1 MRQILIAALLA
12 LAPMSLAACASQ
24 GAPLSERS
32 AVMDAARRVTERYA
46 AAWNSG
52 DANQFGALYAPD
64 ARHVTLAGA
73 FLRGRAAIVTAHRD
87 GRHAQGV
94 RMATRLEGARA
105 VSDDTIVSVMIVE
118 YVNEPSAPNRI
129 LSARLTVTL
138 VRRDGAWLIAQAHAS
153 PAGA

>member
-1 MRQILIAALLA
+1 MRHILMAALLT
-12 LAPMSLAACASQ
+12 LAPASLTACATQ
-24 GAPLSERS
+24 AAPSVER
-32 AVMDAARRVTERYA
+32 ADVMDAARRISERYA

-52 DANQFGALYAPD
+52 DVNQFGALYATD
-64 ARHVTLAGA
+64 ARHVTLSGT
-73 FLRGRAAIVTAHRD
+73 FLRGRPAIVAAHRD

-129 LSARLTVTL
+129 LAARLTVTL
-138 VRRDGAWLIAQAHAS
+138 VQREGAWVIVQAHAS

>member
-1 MRQILIAALLA
+1 MRHVLIAALLA
-12 LAPMSLAACASQ
+12 F
-24 GAPLSERS
+24 APLSLAGCATSGAPIERTD
-32 AVMDAARRVTERYA
+32 VMDAARRVTERYA

-52 DANQFGALYAPD
+52 DMNQFGALYTAD
-64 ARHVTLAGA
+64 ARHVTLAGV
-73 FLRGRAAIVTAHRD
+73 FLRGRAAIVAAHRD

-129 LSARLTVTL
+129 LAARLTVTL
-138 VRRDGAWLIAQAHAS
+138 VRRGGEWQIAQAHAS
-153 PAGA
+153 PATA